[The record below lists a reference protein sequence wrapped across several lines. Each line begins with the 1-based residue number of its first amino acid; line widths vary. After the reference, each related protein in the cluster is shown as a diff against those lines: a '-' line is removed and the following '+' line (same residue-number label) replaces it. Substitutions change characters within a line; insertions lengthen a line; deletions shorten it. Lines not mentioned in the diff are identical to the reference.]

1 MYAGLVLGSI
11 VGSGIFNRISTKR
24 IVVLSVIFGILSL
37 SLVMTK
43 SIVFLFISRFLVGFF
58 QVFHNPNI

>member
-58 QVFHNPNI
+58 